1 MDRIVGIVL
10 QIVCIFFGIMLLLLG
25 LIWLMGS
32 IYTSYFVVGVVMIIM
47 AFGLF
52 GLAYLI
58 SRAKAK
64 QPTVVQQTVNVQLGG
79 SGEFKQKAMKCRSCG
94 GDIGSKDTKVISGG
108 LQVTCPYC
116 GTTYNL
122 EEQPKW

>member
-1 MDRIVGIVL
+1 MDKTMGLVL
-10 QIVCIFFGIMLLLLG
+10 QIVCLFFGIMLLLLG
-25 LIWLMGS
+25 ILWLWQAWNAKD
-32 IYTSYFVVGVVMIIM
+32 YLVAAVMIII
-47 AFGLF
+47 ALGLF
-52 GLAYLI
+52 GMVYLI
-58 SRAKAK
+58 SRLKAK

-79 SGEFKQKAMKCRSCG
+79 SGEFKQKEMKCRSCG